1 MAVRLQ
7 GNCNEVAADSGNYTK
22 PLQCRI
28 TITEDVRPS
37 SKRRDDTRNSSRH
50 TIFRYRQAVCHQTV
64 NLLVIEGSI
73 PSTGAH
79 AEGCLVSSP
88 SLKIKNSGDRKF
100 G

>member
-37 SKRRDDTRNSSRH
+37 SKRRGSTRNSSRH
-50 TIFRYRQAVCHQTV
+50 HNPLWCSGNTIGC
-64 NLLVIEGSI
+64 
-73 PSTGAH
+73 
-79 AEGCLVSSP
+79 AE
-88 SLKIKNSGDRKF
+88 IA
-100 G
+100 